1 MSQLNIFGRSA
12 WGLGLMALAIGA
24 SAAPQTEMDLAA
36 GDSTSPSFIA
46 FESGPVRPMAM
57 SADGQQLIVVNT
69 PDNRIEIFPL
79 DEQGALGT
87 PVSVSVGM
95 EPVAVSVNQRGQA
108 WVVNH
113 LSDSVSIVDLK
124 AQPPRVIKTLLV
136 GDEPRDI
143 VFAGGRKERA
153 FITTAHRGQHRENR
167 TLRGVAGSGDPQLS
181 TASVDRADVWVF
193 DTARPGYQFGGR
205 PEKIV
210 TLFGDTPRALAVAPD
225 GQTVYAAVFQS
236 GNQTSV
242 VHEGVVCDGFM
253 DDGLG
258 SFPCQVA
265 DGITSPQGLP
275 DGGLPGGRPAP
286 GVNAFGEFQPWTSMM
301 VKYDRD
307 LGQWRDELGRNFSN
321 AIRFDLPDHDVFAI
335 NADTLRQTQ
344 DFEHVGTVL
353 FNMAVNPVNG
363 HVYVSNTDANN
374 HVRFEGAGEFGGST
388 VQGAFA
394 KAQITVIEP
403 HTEAVKPRA
412 INRHIDYNQLKAT
425 PETRQHSLATP
436 LDMAVSSDGEWL
448 YVSAYGSSRIGVF
461 ATEQLDNDHFWD
473 GSGDEF
479 DPRQASANYIDVSG
493 GGPAGIVLNEANQV
507 AYVATRFD
515 NGISVID
522 LENGTEVEHIAMHNP
537 EPESIVRGRA
547 VLYDAQRTSSNGE
560 ASCAGC
566 HIFGDQD
573 SLAWDLGDPDLANK
587 RNPIDINLEHTIE
600 WDCIY
605 DGPDSL
611 GCLASQVL
619 NGDGDGRTLG
629 SMKGPMTT
637 QTLKGLSNSGHMH
650 WRGDRAVG
658 YFGTHSG
665 DEYDERL
672 SFKNFIVAFEG
683 LNGMDIAL
691 PENVDANNK
700 PEAVM
705 TLEQDIEHFTDFMLQ
720 VALPPNP
727 IRGLD
732 NTLSP
737 LARKGSQ
744 FFHGARRSDGL
755 AFDVSGQQDGF
766 TCEGCHRL
774 DPGQGFFGTDGNGGH
789 TTENQITK
797 TPQLRTAYTKVGMF
811 GLPNRA
817 GFLPSDTRQHQGEQ
831 IRGFGVLHDG
841 ATDTFFNFL
850 KGAVF
855 DNGESDDGGGTDINE
870 GMVGIPDDATRR
882 GLEQYMFEFDSD
894 LAPIVGQQMTLT
906 RYVNFDAYERLA
918 LLEQRAAT
926 PFVSK
931 ILGGNVREC
940 ELVAKVVVDG
950 QERGWLYNPE
960 TRRYQPDSV
969 KDHDIGRFAIRRMAF
984 FRGQEVTFTC
994 VPPGSGVRMALDRDL
1009 DGVLDGDES
1018 A

>member
-1 MSQLNIFGRSA
+1 
-12 WGLGLMALAIGA
+12 
-24 SAAPQTEMDLAA
+24 
-36 GDSTSPSFIA
+36 
-46 FESGPVRPMAM
+46 
-57 SADGQQLIVVNT
+57 
-69 PDNRIEIFPL
+69 
-79 DEQGALGT
+79 
-87 PVSVSVGM
+87 
-95 EPVAVSVNQRGQA
+95 
-108 WVVNH
+108 
-113 LSDSVSIVDLK
+113 
-124 AQPPRVIKTLLV
+124 
-136 GDEPRDI
+136 
-143 VFAGGRKERA
+143 
-153 FITTAHRGQHRENR
+153 
-167 TLRGVAGSGDPQLS
+167 
-181 TASVDRADVWVF
+181 
-193 DTARPGYQFGGR
+193 
-205 PEKIV
+205 
-210 TLFGDTPRALAVAPD
+210 
-225 GQTVYAAVFQS
+225 
-236 GNQTSV
+236 
-242 VHEGVVCDGFM
+242 
-253 DDGLG
+253 
-258 SFPCQVA
+258 
-265 DGITSPQGLP
+265 
-275 DGGLPGGRPAP
+275 
-286 GVNAFGEFQPWTSMM
+286 
-301 VKYDRD
+301 
-307 LGQWRDELGRNFSN
+307 
-321 AIRFDLPDHDVFAI
+321 
-335 NADTLRQTQ
+335 
-344 DFEHVGTVL
+344 
-353 FNMAVNPVNG
+353 
-363 HVYVSNTDANN
+363 
-374 HVRFEGAGEFGGST
+374 
-388 VQGAFA
+388 
-394 KAQITVIEP
+394 
-403 HTEAVKPRA
+403 
-412 INRHIDYNQLKAT
+412 
-425 PETRQHSLATP
+425 
-436 LDMAVSSDGEWL
+436 
-448 YVSAYGSSRIGVF
+448 
-461 ATEQLDNDHFWD
+461 
-473 GSGDEF
+473 
-479 DPRQASANYIDVSG
+479 
-493 GGPAGIVLNEANQV
+493 
-507 AYVATRFD
+507 
-515 NGISVID
+515 
-522 LENGTEVEHIAMHNP
+522 
-537 EPESIVRGRA
+537 
-547 VLYDAQRTSSNGE
+547 
-560 ASCAGC
+560 
-566 HIFGDQD
+566 
-573 SLAWDLGDPDLANK
+573 
-587 RNPIDINLEHTIE
+587 
-600 WDCIY
+600 
-605 DGPDSL
+605 
-611 GCLASQVL
+611 
-619 NGDGDGRTLG
+619 
-629 SMKGPMTT
+629 
-637 QTLKGLSNSGHMH
+637 
-650 WRGDRAVG
+650 
-658 YFGTHSG
+658 
-665 DEYDERL
+665 
-672 SFKNFIVAFEG
+672 
-683 LNGMDIAL
+683 
-691 PENVDANNK
+691 
-700 PEAVM
+700 M

-931 ILGGNVREC
+931 ILGVNVREC